1 MRVKKYFLQTK
12 KETPSDA
19 SLISHKL
26 MIRSCMI
33 KQTSSGIYA
42 WLPLGLKVLKKIENI
57 IREAQNSYGCQEIL
71 MPTIQQSEIWKK
83 SGRYNN
89 YGPEMLKFLDR
100 NKKEL
105 LYGPTNEE
113 LITNIFKDY
122 INSYKDLPKNLY
134 QIQWK
139 FRDEIRPRFGVMRC
153 REFLMKDNYSFD
165 LTKKDAEKSYDNMFK
180 CYLNTFQ
187 NMGLR
192 AIPVKAESGA
202 IGGDMSHEFH
212 IVNKSGDTEI
222 IYDKKIDSLKNLT
235 SDNSYQI
242 LRNIY
247 AVTREKY
254 NEAECIVN
262 KNDIVVT
269 KGIEVGHIF
278 FFGTKYSS
286 ALNAYVLNNQGKRIN
301 VQMGSYGIGI
311 SRLVAAIIESSH
323 DKNGIIWPKE
333 VAPFDIGLINLN
345 SKDKML
351 SKISD
356 NLYKLLKQN
365 HKEVLYDDTLE
376 SPGAKFANMDLIG
389 IPFQII
395 VGLKSIKNNELEIK
409 NRKTN
414 IITKVDL
421 NNPSQILKQ
430 LN

>member
-1 MRVKKYFLQTK
+1 M
-12 KETPSDA
+12 
-19 SLISHKL
+19 
-26 MIRSCMI
+26 
-33 KQTSSGIYA
+33 
-42 WLPLGLKVLKKIENI
+42 
-57 IREAQNSYGCQEIL
+57 
-71 MPTIQQSEIWKK
+71 
-83 SGRYNN
+83 
-89 YGPEMLKFLDR
+89 
-100 NKKEL
+100 
-105 LYGPTNEE
+105 
-113 LITNIFKDY
+113 
-122 INSYKDLPKNLY
+122 
-134 QIQWK
+134 
-139 FRDEIRPRFGVMRC
+139 
-153 REFLMKDNYSFD
+153 
-165 LTKKDAEKSYDNMFK
+165 
-180 CYLNTFQ
+180 
-187 NMGLR
+187 
-192 AIPVKAESGA
+192 
-202 IGGDMSHEFH
+202 
-212 IVNKSGDTEI
+212 
-222 IYDKKIDSLKNLT
+222 
-235 SDNSYQI
+235 
-242 LRNIY
+242 
-247 AVTREKY
+247 
-254 NEAECIVN
+254 
-262 KNDIVVT
+262 
-269 KGIEVGHIF
+269 GHIF

-356 NLYKLLKQN
+356 NLYKLLKHN